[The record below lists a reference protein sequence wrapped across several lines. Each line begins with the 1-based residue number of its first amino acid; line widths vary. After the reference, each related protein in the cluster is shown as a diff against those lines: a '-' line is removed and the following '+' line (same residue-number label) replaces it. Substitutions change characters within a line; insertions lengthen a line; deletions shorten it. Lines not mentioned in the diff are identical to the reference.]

1 MIKTVKGKI
10 ITGTVAV
17 TLLVGAGSAFGA
29 SNAGE
34 MLQNWFNTQFGA
46 ATEEFDETVG
56 GYQDDKT
63 LVASTQ
69 YGALETKATGK
80 IGESQEDSTA
90 SATSKIDKDL
100 QEHKAALEKKKVEL
114 TNYANAE
121 FTRIYEIE
129 KENIRQIWLEAN
141 RKAER
146 DMEAHTIAEGSAA
159 LDTLNAELE
168 AATTAALTELEAA
181 IEASK
186 SGLQA
191 TIDNHVDTKTD
202 DLKGKIDK
210 ELADFTIWTQMM
222 TNFMIQTQTDAIE
235 AAAKDLETA
244 ALTSMQD
251 LVNGINE

>member
-1 MIKTVKGKI
+1 
-10 ITGTVAV
+10 
-17 TLLVGAGSAFGA
+17 
-29 SNAGE
+29 
-34 MLQNWFNTQFGA
+34 
-46 ATEEFDETVG
+46 
-56 GYQDDKT
+56 
-63 LVASTQ
+63 
-69 YGALETKATGK
+69 
-80 IGESQEDSTA
+80 
-90 SATSKIDKDL
+90 
-100 QEHKAALEKKKVEL
+100 
-114 TNYANAE
+114 
-121 FTRIYEIE
+121 
-129 KENIRQIWLEAN
+129 
-141 RKAER
+141 
-146 DMEAHTIAEGSAA
+146 MEAHTIAEGSAA

-168 AATTAALTELEAA
+168 AATTAALSELEAA

-210 ELADFTIWTQMM
+210 ELADFTLWTQMM